1 MEQKK
6 EVKVWDVLV
15 RLFHWSLVIVFFIA
29 YFTGDE
35 ENIWHIYTGYT
46 VLGLICFRLIWGFI
60 GTKHARFTDFV
71 YSPKIVTQY
80 LKELLTKHPK
90 HYLGHNPAGGWMMIL
105 LLISLFVVTVSGLK
119 VYAIEEGKGPLADSN
134 KITIISQSYAD
145 DDDDDD
151 EEGHEDED
159 EDEEFWE
166 EIHEAST
173 NFTLLLIFLHIVGVI
188 VASKLHRE
196 NLVKAMI
203 TGKKFINR

>member
-1 MEQKK
+1 VGMEQKK

-90 HYLGHNPAGGWMMIL
+90 HYLGHNPAGGWMVIL

-134 KITIISQSYAD
+134 KITIISQSYA
-145 DDDDDD
+145 DDD